1 MNKNHLQDGQ
11 ISELR
16 KMAQNYKTFKEIS
29 RTYLLYIFLGQN
41 LQICPNQML

>member
-11 ISELR
+11 TSELR

-29 RTYLLYIFLGQN
+29 RIYLLHIFLGQN